1 MCHTFRMDSSDA
13 IRKTQAKAVY
23 SYYRNT
29 VLVNQPNCNYST
41 CSSITGCV
49 TNYPNYEVR
58 QQVTVGS
65 QVCNSCASTGC
76 GCK

>member
-1 MCHTFRMDSSDA
+1 MDSSDL

-23 SYYRNT
+23 VNYRDT
-29 VLVNQPNCNYST
+29 KLAAQAACNYST

-49 TNYPNYEVR
+49 VQYPDYIQR
-58 QQVTVGS
+58 QLVHYGGQL
-65 QVCNSCASTGC
+65 CNSCASTGC